1 MNKHKAKLEGLKR
14 RQRRVRGKV
23 SGTSERPRLRVTR
36 TNANIYAQIID
47 DVAGNTLVSA
57 SSLDKEIEGN
67 GGNKTAARAVGKLV
81 AERCKAKGI
90 DYKVGKFPL
99 VANGKS
105 LIINGGEGL
114 VKIIAGREYGEVL
127 GMHIIGPRAT
137 DLICEGALAIGSEL
151 TLDELAATIHSHPTV
166 TETMRECA
174 LDALGRAVHIP
185 PRRK

>member
-1 MNKHKAKLEGLKR
+1 MELEEIRLRRLANHGLISPLERLEAAR
-14 RQRRVRGKV
+14 RLCGIQAQFMSYAQHALRVRC
-23 SGTSERPRLRVTR
+23 SDWER
-36 TNANIYAQIID
+36 
-47 DVAGNTLVSA
+47 
-57 SSLDKEIEGN
+57 
-67 GGNKTAARAVGKLV
+67 
-81 AERCKAKGI
+81 
-90 DYKVGKFPL
+90 
-99 VANGKS
+99 
-105 LIINGGEGL
+105 GGEGL

>member
-1 MNKHKAKLEGLKR
+1 MNAI
-14 RQRRVRGKV
+14 
-23 SGTSERPRLRVTR
+23 VT
-36 TNANIYAQIID
+36 
-47 DVAGNTLVSA
+47 V
-57 SSLDKEIEGN
+57 
-67 GGNKTAARAVGKLV
+67 VG
-81 AERCKAKGI
+81 E
-90 DYKVGKFPL
+90 DKVG
-99 VANGKS
+99 
-105 LIINGGEGL
+105 
-114 VKIIAGREYGEVL
+114 IIAAVCALLAENNARILSRGSFDAVITGCATCGSALSKEYGEVL